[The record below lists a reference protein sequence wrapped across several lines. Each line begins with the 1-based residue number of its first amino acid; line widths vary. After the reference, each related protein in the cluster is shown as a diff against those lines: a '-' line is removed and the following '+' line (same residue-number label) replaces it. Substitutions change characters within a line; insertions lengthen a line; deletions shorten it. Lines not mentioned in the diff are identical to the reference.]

1 MVCLCRDRQ
10 IDLNMVEK
18 RMMIDKE
25 NKNGCRNRGLLR
37 FAVLL
42 ILLLV
47 LSGCG
52 EKEVPTTE
60 APPPEKEYIGD
71 TARNTIR
78 LSGNGNVLEIA
89 VEDYTGVDYDIEK
102 LKNYIQSEVDSFNQ
116 TQGVN
121 KVNFREIL
129 KEGDVI
135 KTAISYTDLDAFNAF
150 NRMSIRLVPYDP
162 AEADRI
168 AKEEAKK
175 KEAEITTEENKP
187 AISETELAEAGY
199 DPSELEQQEIQET
212 VEQEVTAVF
221 TDETGKTV
229 ASDAIDPT
237 QNMMLITD
245 DRIALELESGKLL
258 YTNAH
263 AELRDGA
270 ATADGSGTAII
281 VLFLGI

>member
-25 NKNGCRNRGLLR
+25 KKNGCRNRGLLR

-102 LKNYIQSEVDSFNQ
+102 LKNYIQSEVDSFNR

-121 KVNFREIL
+121 KVNFREIR

-168 AKEEAKK
+168 AKKEAKK
-175 KEAEITTEENKP
+175 KEAEITTEEKKP
-187 AISETELAEAGY
+187 VISETELAEAGY

-212 VEQEVTAVF
+212 VEQEITAVF

>member
-10 IDLNMVEK
+10 IELNMVEK

-25 NKNGCRNRGLLR
+25 KKNGCRNRGLLR

-102 LKNYIQSEVDSFNQ
+102 LKNYIQSEVDSFNR

-212 VEQEVTAVF
+212 VEQEITAVF
-221 TDETGKTV
+221 TDGNGKTV
-229 ASDAIDPT
+229 TSDAIDPA

>member
-25 NKNGCRNRGLLR
+25 KKNGCRNRGLLR

-121 KVNFREIL
+121 KVNFREIR

-168 AKEEAKK
+168 AKKEAKK
-175 KEAEITTEENKP
+175 KEAEITTEEKKP
-187 AISETELAEAGY
+187 VISETELAEAGY

-212 VEQEVTAVF
+212 VEQEITAVF